1 VYCGNL
7 KIKDT
12 MYYEIV
18 IQQKKKRESHYI
30 SLGRDEKVGTRECC
44 TIERSKFQTP
54 YLLWKDI
61 WSVISEIVTSLLI
74 LFLFFGS
81 CVLWY
86 EA

>member
-1 VYCGNL
+1 MYCGNL

-30 SLGRDEKVGTRECC
+30 SLGRDEKVG
-44 TIERSKFQTP
+44 SAAQLKDHHQTP
-54 YLLWKDI
+54 YSLWKDI

>member
-30 SLGRDEKVGTRECC
+30 SLGRDEKVG
-44 TIERSKFQTP
+44 SAAQLKDQTP
-54 YLLWKDI
+54 YLLWKDM
-61 WSVISEIVTSLLI
+61 VCNFRNCHKFVDFISI
-74 LFLFFGS
+74 LWFL
-81 CVLWY
+81 CVMVRGMI
-86 EA
+86 

>member
-1 VYCGNL
+1 MYCGNL

-30 SLGRDEKVGTRECC
+30 SLGRDEKVG
-44 TIERSKFQTP
+44 SAAQLKDQTP
-54 YLLWKDI
+54 SLLWKDI